1 MQDLVLYG
9 IPKGMVQDPT
19 VGHRDPASRHHC
31 HIRLV
36 LVTIE
41 DFMAMKYKIQNTTLK
56 NHVPG
61 ANKEMGVKLVS

>member
-1 MQDLVLYG
+1 MQDLVLCG
-9 IPKGMVQDPT
+9 IPKGMVPGPT

-41 DFMAMKYKIQNTTLK
+41 DFMAMKYKMQNTTQEIMYLEPIK
-56 NHVPG
+56 MG
-61 ANKEMGVKLVS
+61 ANLVS